1 MIDCALK
8 RTGTIMELSP
18 MLVNRIL
25 SSAIAGLVAV
35 IIGFTSSVALIYQTV
50 INLGGDSSI
59 ASSWIL
65 TLGLSM
71 GISSI
76 GLSLY
81 YRIPLLIAWSTPGA
95 ALLIANTQS
104 LSINEAVAGFIFSAV
119 LIFLCGIT
127 GWFEKLSNKLP
138 FQLASAMLA
147 GILVNFGIDVFNQMN
162 KEPLLVITMFLTYL
176 ISKRFIPKFT
186 MLLVLMVCITLAWQL
201 ELITPGKFTWQ
212 ISEFHYISPNFNI
225 SAVLSVGLPLFIV
238 TMAAQNL
245 PGIAVLKA
253 HNYHAPVT
261 SILSVTGFINILAAP
276 FGGYAINLAA
286 ITAAIC
292 MTEEV
297 DPDPK
302 NRYWAA
308 VFGGGFYIL
317 MAISAGY
324 LITAFSTLPSAVIYS
339 LAGIALF
346 TTIGTSIQ
354 QAISNTKMSEAAVIT
369 FLVTASN
376 LTLWSIS
383 SVLWGL
389 IAGTITLLIQRSINN
404 NKQKTF

>member
-1 MIDCALK
+1 
-8 RTGTIMELSP
+8 
-18 MLVNRIL
+18 MLVNQIL
-25 SSAIAGLVAV
+25 SPAIAGLVAV

-50 INLGGDSSI
+50 INLGGDSSV

-65 TLGLSM
+65 TLGLSI

-76 GLSLY
+76 VLSLY
-81 YRIPLLIAWSTPGA
+81 YRIPILIAWSTPGA
-95 ALLIANTQS
+95 ALLIANTQN
-104 LSINEAVAGFIFSAV
+104 LSINEAVAGFIFSAT

-127 GWFEKLSNKLP
+127 GWFEKLSKKIP

-176 ISKRFIPKFT
+176 ITKRFIPKFT
-186 MLLVLMVCITLAWQL
+186 MLFVLIVCIVLAWQL
-201 ELITPGKFTWQ
+201 ELITSNKLTWQ
-212 ISEFHYISPNFNI
+212 LSQFHYISPDFTI
-225 SAVLSVGLPLFIV
+225 TAILTVGIPLFIV

-253 HNYHAPVT
+253 HNYNAPVS
-261 SILSVTGFINILAAP
+261 SILNVTGFINILAAP

-297 DPDPK
+297 DPNPK

-324 LITAFSTLPSAVIYS
+324 LMGAFSVLPAALIYS

-346 TTIGTSIQ
+346 STIGSSIQ
-354 QAISNTKMSEAAVIT
+354 QAISNQKMSEAAIIT

-376 LTLWSIS
+376 LTLWNIN

-389 IAGTITLLIQRSINN
+389 IAGSITLLIQDSIHKN
-404 NKQKTF
+404 Q

>member
-1 MIDCALK
+1 MRVI
-8 RTGTIMELSP
+8 S
-18 MLVNRIL
+18 MLVNRII
-25 SSAIAGLVAV
+25 SSTVAGLVAV
-35 IIGFTSSVALIYQTV
+35 VIGFASSVALIYQTV
-50 INLGGDSSI
+50 INLGGDASL

-71 GISSI
+71 GVTSI
-76 GLSLY
+76 ALSFY
-81 YRIPLLIAWSTPGA
+81 FRIPILIAWSTPGA
-95 ALLIANTQS
+95 ALLIANTQNFN
-104 LSINEAVAGFIFSAV
+104 LNEAIAGFMFSAL

-127 GWFEKLSNKLP
+127 GWFEKLINKLP

-162 KEPLLVITMFLTYL
+162 KAPLLVIVMFVTYL
-176 ISKRFIPKFT
+176 ISRQLIPKFT
-186 MLLVLMVCITLAWQL
+186 MLLVLVISIVLAWQL
-201 ELITPGKFTWQ
+201 QLITFTAFSWQ
-212 ISEFHYISPNFNI
+212 LSEFRYISPEFNI
-225 SAVLSVGLPLFIV
+225 SAMLGIGIPLFIV

-253 HNYHAPVT
+253 HNYKTPVS
-261 SILSVTGFINILAAP
+261 SILSVTGFVNMLAAP

-292 MTEEV
+292 MTEDV
-297 DPDPK
+297 DKAPE

-308 VFGGGFYIL
+308 ISGGVFYLL

-324 LITAFSTLPSAVIYS
+324 LMEAFASLPNALIYS

-346 TTIGTSIQ
+346 TTITSSIQ
-354 QAISNTKMSEAAVIT
+354 QALSENKMSEAAIIT
-369 FLVTASN
+369 FLVTASD
-376 LTLWSIS
+376 LTLWDIS

-389 IAGTITLLIQRSINN
+389 IAGSITLFIQHSL
-404 NKQKTF
+404 KQPNYKRH

>member
-1 MIDCALK
+1 
-8 RTGTIMELSP
+8 MELSP